1 MAIDPPDF
9 ETRAAIVLAKA
20 RERGAEIPDDV
31 AFLIAKKM
39 RSNVRDLEGAL
50 NTLVARANF
59 TGRSITVEF
68 ARRRCATCFAPSNR
82 RSAFP
87 ISRRPW
93 PITTACR

>member
-1 MAIDPPDF
+1 
-9 ETRAAIVLAKA
+9 

-68 ARRRCATCFAPSNR
+68 AQETLRDLLRAQQQAIGIPNIQKTVADYYGLQMKD
-82 RSAFP
+82 
-87 ISRRPW
+87 
-93 PITTACR
+93 